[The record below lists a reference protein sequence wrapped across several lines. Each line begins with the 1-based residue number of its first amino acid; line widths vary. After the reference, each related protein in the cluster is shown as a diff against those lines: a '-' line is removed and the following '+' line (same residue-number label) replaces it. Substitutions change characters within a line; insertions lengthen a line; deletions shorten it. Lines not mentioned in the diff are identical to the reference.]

1 MAEKKVQ
8 SYDSLLTKED
18 KQSIIN
24 DYVVNQLTFREVMK
38 KYNIRSKSYLA
49 KLLDG
54 KTRSISEANKLA
66 HIKHPE
72 AYLHTEETKA
82 KMREKRLA
90 FMKAHPEQTA
100 WRRSNQSYPEQ
111 MFEKFLTERGYAD
124 KFLIQREYSFF
135 PYFIDFAFVDL
146 KIAIEIDGSQH
157 LLPER
162 KERDEK
168 KDLLLQ
174 ENGWRVIR
182 IAESVVKTDWDA
194 IQQVLNEY
202 ISLDTTLTYTQVGI
216 LKRPKSYS
224 KSNYVKVKR
233 DEFGRSEKMI
243 ESAIRQRRVERPDKD
258 TLIKELTE
266 SSFLGVGQKYGV
278 SDNAV
283 RKWCKIYGISRYAK
297 DYQKRID

>member
-8 SYDSLLTKED
+8 SYDSLFTKED

-54 KTRSISEANKLA
+54 KTRSISEAGKLA

-72 AYLHTEETKA
+72 RFKHTEESKA
-82 KMREKRLA
+82 KIREKRLA
-90 FMKAHPEQTA
+90 FMKAHPEKTA
-100 WRRSNQSYPEQ
+100 WRRSNQSYPEKV
-111 MFEKFLTERGYAD
+111 FEKFLTERGYAD

-168 KDLLLQ
+168 KDSLLQ

-194 IQQVLNEY
+194 IQQVLDEY
-202 ISLDTTLTYTQVGI
+202 ISLDTSLTYTQVGI
-216 LKRPKSYS
+216 ITTPKQT
-224 KSNYVKVKR
+224 YVKVER

-258 TLIKELTE
+258 TLIRELTE

-297 DYQKRID
+297 DYKTE

>member
-1 MAEKKVQ
+1 MVKNKIQ
-8 SYDSLLTKED
+8 SYDSLFTEKD
-18 KQSIIN
+18 KQDIIN

-49 KLLDG
+49 KVLDG
-54 KTRSISEANKLA
+54 KMRSISEAGKLA

-72 AYLHTEETKA
+72 VFLHTEETKA
-82 KMREKRLA
+82 KIREKRLA
-90 FMKAHPEQTA
+90 FMKAHPEKTA
-100 WRRSNQSYPEQ
+100 WRRSNQSYPEKV
-111 MFEKFLTERGYAD
+111 FEKFLIERGYAD

-202 ISLDTTLTYTQVGI
+202 ISLDTTMTFTQVGVVTT
-216 LKRPKSYS
+216 PKQT
-224 KSNYVKVKR
+224 YVKVKR
-233 DEFGRSEKMI
+233 DEFGRSEKQN
-243 ESAIRQRRVERPDKD
+243 ESAIKQRRVERPDKD
-258 TLIKELTE
+258 TLIRELTE
-266 SSFLGVGQKYGV
+266 SSFLGVGRKYGV

-283 RKWCKIYGISRYAK
+283 RKWCKIYGISKYAK
-297 DYQKRID
+297 DYKKETLE